1 MKHYCTFCNLPLA
14 LIRAHNLWSVH
25 KACPRC
31 RRVYCCWGRAA
42 FLCETPAQYVPLPLV
57 FLEAVPHRAPGLI
70 PGPHCRGLL

>member
-1 MKHYCTFCNLPLA
+1 MTHRCTMCDLPLL

-31 RRVYCCWGRAA
+31 RRVYSCWGAKA

-57 FLEAVPHRAPGLI
+57 FVEAVPGQTFRTI
-70 PGPHCRGLL
+70 PGPACRGLL